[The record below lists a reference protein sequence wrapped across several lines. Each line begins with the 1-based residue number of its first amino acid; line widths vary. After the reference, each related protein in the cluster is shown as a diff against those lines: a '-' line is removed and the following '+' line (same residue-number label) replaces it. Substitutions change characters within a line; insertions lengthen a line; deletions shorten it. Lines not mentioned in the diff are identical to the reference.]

1 MRPRIFQ
8 TARFRRGVAAV
19 MFGLMLPLFIAFT
32 ALAVDTAMIAV
43 ARSQLST
50 AADSAALAGA
60 QQLATENRVRGATTL
75 TPEITAANNQALNF
89 AQSNTVLGAIP
100 VLSTNLSNASNGA
113 IVVGYLDL
121 TNPSSTLNSS
131 SPATSFNSVQV
142 SLSRDSNHGGPIP
155 AFFSRIWGSPRAHR
169 PAPPARRRP
178 RPTQ

>member
-1 MRPRIFQ
+1 
-8 TARFRRGVAAV
+8 